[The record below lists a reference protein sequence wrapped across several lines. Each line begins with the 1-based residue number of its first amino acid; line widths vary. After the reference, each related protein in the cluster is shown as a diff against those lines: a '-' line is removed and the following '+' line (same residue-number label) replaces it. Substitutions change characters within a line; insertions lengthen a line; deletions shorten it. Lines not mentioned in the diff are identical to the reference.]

1 MNPAVVKLELV
12 AQTAE
17 KQPIGILASLSTGFD
32 TVTRQLG
39 LLLLPAALDVFLWL
53 GPRLKAA
60 SLWALVEFE
69 IPSGLDA
76 QTRLFAQDLQTRVRQ
91 AIESFNWLSALRPT
105 LLGVPGLMDG
115 TAALTPAGVAPPEV
129 QVDSPGS
136 LAVIVLL
143 LAVVGIGL
151 GGLQWSLIARQVR
164 DGRIDWGAA
173 LGRMSVI
180 WPRLIGLGLLVIGS
194 MLAVWLGAV
203 LITLLLGAVFEV
215 LSTLA
220 VMLALSLMIW
230 LLFYFT
236 FGLHGIVLYNQRV
249 LDAVRTSF
257 RLGRA
262 QFWSVFGMI
271 LALIAVE
278 WGMGL
283 IWRLAPMDSWLW
295 AVAIFGDAFVV
306 AGVSLATMLFYLDR
320 VPIPSSALAA

>member
-1 MNPAVVKLELV
+1 M

-32 TVTRQLG
+32 TVTRQLW

-60 SLWALVEFE
+60 SLWALVEFD
-69 IPSGLDA
+69 IPGGLDA

-115 TAALTPAGVAPPEV
+115 TAAPTPAGVAPPEV
-129 QVDSPGS
+129 QMDSPGS

-151 GGLQWSLIARQVR
+151 GGFYWSLIARQVR

-173 LGRMSVI
+173 LGRLPVI
-180 WPRLIGLGLLVIGS
+180 WPRLIGLGLLVLGS
-194 MLAVWLGAV
+194 MLAVWLGTV
-203 LITLLLGAVFEV
+203 LITLLFGAAFEA

-257 RLGRA
+257 WLGRT

-320 VPIPSSALAA
+320 VPIPSSALAP